1 MLGRSQSGGVWGTAT
16 VDRFRAYRKVVLWSC
31 LIPLVG
37 VFVACSPKR
46 YRLAADRQVASILA
60 DKSTDVPGMPGDFTI
75 LPSDPAIWGGLSQQ
89 PEADEFLGEPGKS
102 EVGAYR
108 ISLQKAMELATDHNR
123 NYQTNKELVYLS
135 ALSLTLARFQFT
147 PIFSGRASAVDQG
160 TVREVQDGVDT
171 VTETNHSVGL
181 TGALGFNQLY
191 QGGTRLAANFTTDFL
206 RFITGDQSVTTS
218 SLFAASLTQPLLRGA
233 GYRVTMENLT
243 QAERDVLYALRNF
256 VRFRQEFTVQVAS
269 SYYRVLLNREFAR
282 NAYLGLKNFRRNA
295 EEERELAKE
304 GRRSLSQ
311 LGQLE
316 QAELSAE
323 SQWIDSVR
331 NYKQSLDD
339 FKVRQLGLSAAT
351 PLVFDPVELEKLGIA
366 HPELTLTDAVN
377 VALSARLDLFTVQDQ
392 VVDSARRVRVRSNGL
407 LPDLDLV
414 LSGGLDSDLN
424 KPLSFDFDRS
434 NWNAGVDLDL
444 PFNRRSERNAYRE
457 SLIRF
462 DQAVRQ
468 AQLRRDEIRLAV
480 TENLRNLDQAKR
492 QFEIS
497 EVGVA
502 LGERRVEEEELLS
515 ELSLGT
521 ARDLV
526 QAQTDLISA
535 LNQRTS
541 TLVNHTIARLQFW
554 STLGILQI
562 SDTGIWREPDDEREA
577 SEPVE

>member
-1 MLGRSQSGGVWGTAT
+1 MLVSI
-16 VDRFRAYRKVVLWSC
+16 
-31 LIPLVG
+31 LIFGLAILLG
-37 VFVACSPKR
+37 CSPNR
-46 YRLAADRQVASILA
+46 YRRAADRQVDSIIA
-60 DKSTDVPGMPGDFTI
+60 EKAFDVPGFGSRFSITMVPKETWEEFRVEVT
-75 LPSDPAIWGGLSQQ
+75 
-89 PEADEFLGEPGKS
+89 ADEFLGDAGLV

-108 ISLQKAMELATDHNR
+108 VSLNEALELASKFNR
-123 NYQTNKELVYLS
+123 NYQTNKELVYLD
-135 ALSLTLARFQFT
+135 ALNLTLARFQFA
-147 PIFSGRASAVDQG
+147 PIFSGRASGVDRG
-160 TVREVQDGVDT
+160 RISEIKTGVDT
-171 VTETNHSVGL
+171 TTETDHSVGL
-181 TGALGFNQLY
+181 TGALGYSQLF

-218 SLFAASLTQPLLRGA
+218 SLFAASLTQPLLRGR

-243 QAERDVLYALRNF
+243 QAERNVLYSLRNF

-269 SYYRVLLNREFAR
+269 AYYRVLLNREFAR
-282 NAYLGLKNFRRNA
+282 NAFLGLRNFRRNA

-323 SQWIDSVR
+323 SQWIDAVR

-339 FKVRQLGLSAAT
+339 FKVRQLGMSAGT
-351 PLVFDPVELEKLGIA
+351 SLVFDMREVEDLSIHLQ
-366 HPELTLTDAVN
+366 DAIHISL
-377 VALSARLDLFTVQDQ
+377 ASRLDLFTQRDRVTDA
-392 VVDSARRVRVRSNGL
+392 ARRVKVRSNGL
-407 LPDLDLV
+407 LPNLDLV

-424 KPLSFDFDRS
+424 EPLSFDLDRS
-434 NWNAGVDLDL
+434 QWSAGVDLDL

-468 AQLRRDEIRLAV
+468 AQLQQDEIQLSV
-480 TENLRNLDQAKR
+480 TETLRNLDQAKR

-497 EVGVA
+497 EVGVE
-502 LGERRVEEEELLS
+502 LGRRRIEEEELRS
-515 ELSLGT
+515 ELDLGT

-526 QAQTDLISA
+526 QAQTDLINA

-541 TLVNHTIARLQFW
+541 ALVSHTIARLQFW
-554 STLGILQI
+554 STMGILQV
-562 SDTGIWREPDDEREA
+562 SDTGIWTEPHHEG
-577 SEPVE
+577 